1 MPFLEPWQ
9 YLLSSSKVFSLP
21 YHHIFFFNV
30 FSCPT
35 ATTNCSLAW
44 KAKMNLQGRCSFSAK
59 LLIKSSKNDLE
70 INFDPDSGTPSRKR
84 EDLVLK
90 TSVFCWFFSIFPRID
105 IRFVYKSRSAILAFF
120 RNSCQ
125 ILTFYVKVTQ
135 LVFKIRRS
143 KQSLLSRF
151 LQKNLEK
158 CWNKWSH
165 GFVNVLKHN

>member
-1 MPFLEPWQ
+1 MKKYTLTNVSKFDFWSTMPFLEHWQ
-9 YLLSSSKVFSLP
+9 CLLSSSKVFSLP

-70 INFDPDSGTPSRKR
+70 KNFDPDSGTPSRKR

-105 IRFVYKSRSAILAFF
+105 IRFVYISSSANLAFF
-120 RNSCQ
+120 INN
-125 ILTFYVKVTQ
+125 
-135 LVFKIRRS
+135 RRI
-143 KQSLLSRF
+143 
-151 LQKNLEK
+151 
-158 CWNKWSH
+158 
-165 GFVNVLKHN
+165 